1 MKPVMQTR
9 GYDPAAPAG
18 EQRGNCWTACI
29 ASLLGLP
36 IEDVPDFVQIEVDGG
51 EDWWGHT
58 WRFLNG
64 RGYLLTIVDL
74 TDPGDGPYIQCGLS
88 PRSPAADGKA
98 VYHAVIHEG
107 GRLVHDP
114 HPDGL
119 GVVSIE
125 DAYAVVPR

>member
-1 MKPVMQTR
+1 MIAVMQTR
-9 GYDPAAPAG
+9 GYDPSAPAG

-36 IEDVPDFVQIEVDGG
+36 IEGVPDFVQIEVDGG
-51 EDWWGHT
+51 EDWWAHT
-58 WRFLNG
+58 WRFLNE
-64 RGYLLTIVDL
+64 R
-74 TDPGDGPYIQCGLS
+74 GDGPYIQCGLS

-98 VYHAVIHEG
+98 VHHAVIYQG
-107 GRLVHDP
+107 GHLVHDP